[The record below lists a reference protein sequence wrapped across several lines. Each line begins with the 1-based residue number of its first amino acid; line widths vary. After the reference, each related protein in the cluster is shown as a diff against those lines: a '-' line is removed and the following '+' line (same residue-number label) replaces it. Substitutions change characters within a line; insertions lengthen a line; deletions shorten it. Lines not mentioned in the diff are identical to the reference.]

1 MRIKRITTKVLERDM
16 GGALFNPSRR
26 WSTKTMVLVFVEGDD
41 GNCGLG
47 EVWTSGGAAAPLVAT
62 IEQDIA
68 IQVVDTDPHAFAG
81 LWHDIYRSTDH
92 SSRPGIVTA
101 CLGAVDMAVWDLLA
115 KHHKMPLYRYLG
127 ACRETVPCY
136 ASAGLYGD
144 GKTADDLAAEMAS
157 YIDQGFSGVKMKI
170 GALALAEDLERVA
183 KARQAIGPAHALMID
198 AVYSL
203 DVPTALRLART
214 VAPHDIYWFE
224 APVSPRD
231 VAGQAIVN
239 RDGPIPVCGNEGEFG
254 LEGFRDLIVQR
265 AVEFVQFDLAVCG
278 GITGARR
285 IADLAA
291 AFHLPCTLHAASTSI
306 LLASTLHVAAA
317 MANCQSVEFHML
329 HRWLFELAPKDAFA
343 VVDGCVQ
350 PPAGPGIGIELSPN
364 MV

>member
-16 GGALFNPSRR
+16 GGGLFNPSRR

-47 EVWTSGGAAAPLVAT
+47 EVWTSGGAVAPLVAT
-62 IEQDIA
+62 IEHDIA
-68 IQVVDTDPHAFAG
+68 PQVVDTDPHAFAG
-81 LWHDIYRSTDH
+81 VWHELYGSTDH

-115 KHHKMPLYRYLG
+115 KHHKMPLYQYLG

-144 GKTADDLAAEMAS
+144 DKTADDLAAEMRS
-157 YIDQGFSGVKMKI
+157 YVEQGFAGVKMKI
-170 GALALAEDLERVA
+170 GALPLAEDLERVV
-183 KARQAIGPAHALMID
+183 KARAAIGPKHRLMID

-203 DVPTALRLART
+203 DVPKALRLARAT
-214 VAPHDIYWFE
+214 MPYDIHWFE

-239 RDGPIPVCGNEGEFG
+239 RDGGIPVCGNEGEFG
-254 LEGFRDLIVQR
+254 LESFRDLIMAR

-291 AFHLPCTLHAASTSI
+291 AFHLPCTLHASSTSI

-317 MANCQSVEFHML
+317 LANCESVEFHML
-329 HRWLFELAPKDAFA
+329 HQWLFDLAPDGTFA
-343 VVDGCVQ
+343 VHDSCVR
-350 PPAGPGIGIELSPN
+350 PPPGPGIGIELLPD